1 MGLSAAGPTPRDPL
15 LPKGVPV
22 SISCDR
28 KPKTRR
34 APVWLGALVL
44 LFAMAAR
51 GDHVQVKGVTL
62 EGRVVEV
69 TSTHVHLETV
79 YGDGV
84 LQIPLENV
92 EGIETEEPMHIV
104 WGDGGDTVGHL
115 VEVSEEAIQVRA
127 ADATE
132 SISVDD
138 IFPSVPQADFEES
151 LAEQLDSRWRYWNG
165 TFDFGFSSKQATD
178 DTLNLTTALEL
189 VRKKDPNTIS
199 FFARYDLE
207 TEQKQGQSSNK
218 LTNETFVRLRGTRE
232 MPLVPRTYLWG
243 STDALNDPIESLSV
257 RSVTG
262 AGLGYHLIEHERGK
276 LDGEIGP
283 GYTYERFHGGDENDR
298 ATMRFALLSEVDLG
312 FGTWD
317 GFAEYIPAVNDWTDN
332 YLIRA
337 ETGVRIPITDILAFR
352 FSLREEY
359 DSQPAEGSKSNTLE
373 TRATLSV
380 GF

>member
-1 MGLSAAGPTPRDPL
+1 M
-15 LPKGVPV
+15 
-22 SISCDR
+22 SIWCDR

-34 APVWLGALVL
+34 PPAWLGAWVL

-51 GDHVQVKGVTL
+51 ADHVQVKGVVL
-62 EGRVVEV
+62 EGEVVEV

-84 LQIPLENV
+84 LQIPLEDV
-92 EGIETEEPMHIV
+92 EEIETDEPMHIV
-104 WGDGGDTVGHL
+104 WGEGGDTVGHL
-115 VEVSEEAIQVRA
+115 VEVTEETIQVQT

-132 SISVDD
+132 AIPVDD
-138 IFPSVPQADFEES
+138 IFPSVQQDEFEES
-151 LAEQLDSRWRYWNG
+151 LHQRLDSRWRYWNG
-165 TFDFGFSSKQATD
+165 TFDFGLSNKQATD

-189 VRKKDPNTIS
+189 VREKDPNTIS

-207 TEQKQGQSSNK
+207 TEKKRGEDRNK

-243 STDALNDPIESLSV
+243 STDALNDPIEDLSV

-298 ATMRFALLSEVDLG
+298 ATMRFALLSEIDFG

-337 ETGVRIPITDILAFR
+337 ETGIRIPITDILAFR

-359 DSQPAEGSKSNTLE
+359 DSQPADDSQSNTLE
-373 TRATLSV
+373 TRATLSL